1 MLLWLATSSSAKEA
15 LLKETLSKTH
25 YRVLHGF
32 IIDKVAKMFFTNTH
46 PHDMT
51 HDVAGKTS

>member
-1 MLLWLATSSSAKEA
+1 MAHVAVAKEA
-15 LLKETLSKTH
+15 LLKETLSKTY

-32 IIDKVAKMFFTNTH
+32 IIDEVAKIFFTNTH